1 TAHTL
6 ASWRHKLDDL
16 GEAALVRLAQPVN
29 RFPDQVRQLVRDLKQ
44 LYPSMGRQRIADT
57 LARTGLVL
65 AASTV
70 RRMVL
75 ETPGEPGEGPATG
88 PESTPSQPDVDTDG
102 STAAPT
108 PAKPKSVTAR
118 YTHHVWHCDLTLVP
132 TAAGLWVPWF
142 PFAAWLGW
150 PFAYWVVGVV
160 DQFSRAPI
168 KLKAFKKHPSGRE
181 VRRFLRSSIRIAGR
195 APKHL
200 ITDQG
205 VQFRAEYRAWCQ
217 RLDIKPRWGAVGSHR
232 SIAVVERLWRSLK
245 AECCKPILVPL
256 KLSAFQAELDIYATW
271 FRHHRPHRALGG
283 RTPEECTAERPPSV
297 PRLEPRPKV
306 PIRGDP
312 DPVRHVY
319 SVELR
324 VSAFAGKKH
333 LPIVE
338 LQAA

>member
-1 TAHTL
+1 M
-6 ASWRHKLDDL
+6 
-16 GEAALVRLAQPVN
+16 
-29 RFPDQVRQLVRDLKQ
+29 RQLVRDLKQ

-75 ETPGEPGEGPATG
+75 EQPGEPVEAPPA
-88 PESTPSQPDVDTDG
+88 PSDQ
-102 STAAPT
+102 PT
-108 PAKPKSVTAR
+108 PDQAHADPGGNAPPPARAKASGVTAR
-118 YTHHVWHCDLTLVP
+118 YVHHVWHCDLTLVP

-150 PFAYWVVGVV
+150 PFAYWVAGVV

-181 VRRFLRSSIRIAGR
+181 VRRFLRSGIRIAGR

-205 VQFRAEYRAWCQ
+205 VQFRAEYRAWCE
-217 RLDIKPRWGAVGSHR
+217 RFDIQPRWGAVGSHR
-232 SIAVVERLWRSLK
+232 SIAVIERFWRSLK
-245 AECCKPILVPL
+245 AECCRRILVPL
-256 KLSAFQAELDIYATW
+256 RMRAFQADLDCCAAW
-271 FRHHRPHRALGG
+271 FRTHRPHRALDGQ
-283 RTPEECTAERPPSV
+283 TPEEYTAEKPPRV

-306 PIRGDP
+306 AIRGDP
-312 DPVRHVY
+312 NLVRHVS

-333 LPIVE
+333 LPVVE